1 MRDCLM
7 MQADREEEQIQQ
19 MFNMDEE
26 QTLLQMPL
34 IDTNQVRQSVN
45 TVEARGHLNL

>member
-1 MRDCLM
+1 MD
-7 MQADREEEQIQQ
+7 ADKEVEQIQQ
-19 MFNMDEE
+19 MFNMDKE

-45 TVEARGHLNL
+45 TIEARVHLNL